1 MYSKASVGFEHPAQG
16 PNHCGACTHFR
27 GDRCAIVSGPV
38 ESGDWCRK
46 FVNISMACD
55 CKGKCFGACSTPK
68 SPAEI
73 NKAASEK
80 AEEGR
85 KAADARSNHPGQ
97 GILEHGQH
105 VTSRTNGKSVEVT
118 FGPQGGGLVPAN
130 PFASLA
136 QAGYMHSH
144 PEVLGKTALD
154 EWDSATKG
162 KKLPKRVKKSK

>member
-1 MYSKASVGFEHPAQG
+1 MLYTKKEVGFEHPAQG
-16 PNHCGACTHFR
+16 PNHCGDCKHYL
-27 GDRCAIVSGPV
+27 GGRCAIVAGTVQP
-38 ESGDWCRK
+38 EDWCRK
-46 FVNISMACD
+46 FVQIMTCTS
-55 CKGKCFGACSTPK
+55 GKCFGACSCPK

-73 NKAASEK
+73 NKAASGV
-80 AEEGR
+80 AEAGR
-85 KAADARSNHPGQ
+85 KAADARTNHPGV
-97 GILEHGQH
+97 GIKEHGLH
-105 VTSRTNGKSVEVT
+105 ITSRTNGKTVDVG

-162 KKLPKRVKKSK
+162 KTLPKHVKKSK